1 MGRVQP
7 SFSPRAQTAT
17 LRVFMPDQLP
27 IYEIERDIVA
37 RLKTDRRLILSAPT
51 GSGKSTQ
58 VPQMLLR
65 HGLLGDGQVVVLQP
79 RRLAT
84 RLLASRVAQELD
96 VQLGNEVGYQIRF
109 ENVTSPQTKIRFV
122 TEGVLL
128 RQMIDDPKLRGVS
141 VLIFDE
147 FHERHLYGDITLARA
162 LDLQEQHRPDLNLM
176 VMSATLDIDLLADYL
191 SQRSSGRESA
201 HSVSPESQSRLTSA
215 GTNQYS
221 CSVLASEGRVFPV
234 DIEYAAEPGY
244 VDKRPIWEQAAE
256 AFSHYVG
263 SGGEGDVL
271 VFMPGGY
278 EISQTIEAIRHT
290 SESKGF
296 ILLPLHGELSPKDQD
311 AAVARYGQRKV
322 VVSTNVAETSLTIDG
337 IRLVIDSGLARI
349 PRYDPYRGINTLL
362 IEKISQSSADQR
374 TGRAGR
380 TAPGVCMRLWSR
392 EEHGHRLVQEL
403 PEIKRLDLAE
413 VVLTLKA
420 AGVEDLRKFRWLESP
435 NEISLAH
442 AEELLEDLGALGK
455 MGSAAAPAASV
466 SAPLTETDSAQRR
479 PNVSDEA
486 SETTREGARAPQLQI
501 TTIGRKML
509 AFPLHPR
516 YSRMLL
522 AAHEYGCVHQA
533 CLVAAL
539 TQGRDL
545 LLRNVDRDTNS
556 LREDL
561 LGEKASSDFWILMR
575 AWTYAAKNQFR
586 LDACRRLGIHAV
598 TARQVGPLFEQF
610 IRIAEREGLD
620 VKPREVKDEALQ
632 KCILI
637 GFSDRVARRLDQ
649 GTLRC
654 ELVHNR
660 RGVLARESVVSRYLD
675 SSSSRRESALTSG
688 GKNEPAYA
696 GCYGLFVAAEV
707 REVEGRE
714 VNTILS
720 LATAIEVD
728 WLRELYPEDMES
740 DLHVQF
746 DSTAKRVQAAELVKF
761 RGLALSAKR
770 VEPPPA
776 DMAAQLLA
784 DEIIAGRLPLPN
796 WDHGVEQWLL
806 RLRLLCQHCPELQL
820 PPITEDDRK
829 HIIGQLCHGAVS
841 YKDIKERE
849 VKPVVMSWLSEAQRG
864 LLDKHAPERL
874 SLPNG
879 RTPKVA
885 YEATGSPHI
894 SLRIQELY
902 DVTQT
907 PKIALGRVPVLVHI
921 LTPGMKPIQITQDLA
936 SFWREHYPRIKSELQ
951 RKYPKHLWR

>member
-1 MGRVQP
+1 MADR
-7 SFSPRAQTAT
+7 
-17 LRVFMPDQLP
+17 LP
-27 IYEIERDIVA
+27 IYEIERDIIA

-58 VPQMLLR
+58 VPQMLLQ
-65 HGLLGDGQVVVLQP
+65 HGLLGDGQVVILQP

-84 RLLASRVAQELD
+84 RLLASRVAQELG

-109 ENVTSPQTKIRFV
+109 ENVTSPRTKIRFV

-162 LDLQEQHRPDLNLM
+162 LDLQEQHRPDLNLI
-176 VMSATLDIDLLADYL
+176 VMSATLDVELLEGYL
-191 SQRSSGRESA
+191 NQVGRA
-201 HSVSPESQSRLTSA
+201 VPSPPRRAGDSDKSRA
-215 GTNQYS
+215 GCAPYQ
-221 CSVLASEGRVFPV
+221 CSILSSEGRVFPV
-234 DIEYAAEPGY
+234 EIEYAAEPGY
-244 VDKRPIWEQAAE
+244 VDKRPVWEQAAE
-256 AFSHYVG
+256 AFSNYVG

-290 SESKGF
+290 SEAKGF

-420 AGVEDLRKFRWLESP
+420 AGVEDLRKFRWLEP
-435 NEISLAH
+435 PDEQSLVH
-442 AEELLEDLGALGK
+442 AEELLLDLGALKGIR
-455 MGSAAAPAASV
+455 SADCQSAVSQDEILRAGASGSV
-466 SAPLTETDSAQRR
+466 SRR
-479 PNVSDEA
+479 LPIGDTA
-486 SETTREGARAPQLQI
+486 GCQPALQI
-501 TTIGRKML
+501 TPIGRKML

-556 LREDL
+556 FREDL

-610 IRIAEREGLD
+610 LRIAEREGLD

-660 RGVLARESVVSRYLD
+660 RGVLARESAVQHS
-675 SSSSRRESALTSG
+675 
-688 GKNEPAYA
+688 P
-696 GCYGLFVAAEV
+696 LFVAAEV

-746 DSTAKRVQAAELVKF
+746 DAQAKRVQAAELVKF

-770 VEPPPA
+770 VDPPPA
-776 DMAAQLLA
+776 DRAAQLLA
-784 DEIIAGRLPLPN
+784 DEVVAGRLPLPN
-796 WDHGVEQWLL
+796 WDHSVEQWLL

-874 SLPNG
+874 TLANG

-885 YEATGSPHI
+885 YEATGSPYI

-907 PKIALGRVPVLVHI
+907 PKIAMGRVPVLVHI

-936 SFWREHYPRIKSELQ
+936 SFWREHYPHIKSELQ

>member
-1 MGRVQP
+1 MADR
-7 SFSPRAQTAT
+7 
-17 LRVFMPDQLP
+17 LP
-27 IYEIERDIVA
+27 IYEIERDIIA

-65 HGLLGDGQVVVLQP
+65 HGLLGDGQIVILQP

-84 RLLASRVAQELD
+84 RLLASRVAQELG

-128 RQMIDDPKLRGVS
+128 RQMIDDPNLRGVS

-162 LDLQEQHRPDLNLM
+162 LDLQEQHRPDLNLI
-176 VMSATLDIDLLADYL
+176 VMSATLDVDLLANYL

-201 HSVSPESQSRLTSA
+201 HSSSPESQSRLTSA
-215 GTNQYS
+215 ATNNFN
-221 CSVLASEGRVFPV
+221 CSILSSEGRVFPV
-234 DIEYAAEPGY
+234 DIKYAAEPGY
-244 VDKRPIWEQAAE
+244 TDKRPVWEQAAE

-278 EISQTIEAIRHT
+278 EISQTIEAIRHS

-392 EEHGHRLVQEL
+392 DEHGHRAVQEL

-420 AGVEDLRKFRWLESP
+420 AGVEDLRKFRWLEPP
-435 NEISLAH
+435 NEQSLAH
-442 AEELLEDLGALGK
+442 AEELLLDLGALHIV
-455 MGSAAAPAASV
+455 AQASPPV
-466 SAPLTETDSAQRR
+466 NENNIGTILEHR
-479 PNVSDEA
+479 PEA
-486 SETTREGARAPQLQI
+486 CATQI
-501 TTIGRKML
+501 TPIGRKML

-598 TARQVGPLFEQF
+598 TARQIGPLLDQF

-660 RGVLARESVVSRYLD
+660 RGVLARESAVQH
-675 SSSSRRESALTSG
+675 G
-688 GKNEPAYA
+688 Q
-696 GCYGLFVAAEV
+696 LFVAAEV

-746 DSTAKRVQAAELVKF
+746 DAQAKRVQAAELVKF

-770 VEPPPA
+770 IEPPPA
-776 DMAAQLLA
+776 DRAAQLLA

-796 WDHGVEQWLL
+796 WDHSVEQWLL

-841 YKDIKERE
+841 YKDIRERE

-874 SLPNG
+874 TLANG

-885 YEATGSPHI
+885 YEATGLPHI